1 MLVTL
6 AGMETDCRA
15 LALLNALWPILPR
28 LPSPA
33 ISNVFN
39 LEQPLKALL
48 SSALTPEIETFCTAL
63 SEKPFTVVLPL
74 PTMTSDTQFV
84 WLPNMLP
91 SIVPSLPCQ
100 TTSRNEL
107 QFSNASLPMSVT
119 LDGISTPSRARQ

>member
-84 WLPNMLP
+84 WPPKMSPL
-91 SIVPSLPCQ
+91 SVSASVFQ
-100 TTSRNEL
+100 TTSRSAL
-107 QFSNASLPMSVT
+107 QLLNALFEMLVRVE
-119 LDGISTPSRARQ
+119 GISMD